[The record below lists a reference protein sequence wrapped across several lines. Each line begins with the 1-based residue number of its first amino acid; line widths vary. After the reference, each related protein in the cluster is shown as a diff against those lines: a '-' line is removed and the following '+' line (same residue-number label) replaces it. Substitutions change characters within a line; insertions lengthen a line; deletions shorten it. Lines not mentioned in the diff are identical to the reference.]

1 MTKWLYLA
9 AGVVVFGAGYVF
21 ADALRTADIERLKAD
36 YAQAVV
42 ECPPAPAVPASLVS
56 DKSQTV
62 NAYLQRVRS
71 YLAKAA
77 NWSAA
82 SAQTETPSAKP

>member
-9 AGVVVFGAGYVF
+9 AGGAGYVF

-56 DKSQTV
+56 DKSQNV
-62 NAYLQRVRS
+62 AGFLQRVQAF
-71 YLAKAA
+71 LKKAA
-77 NWSAA
+77 AWSEG
-82 SAQTETPSAKP
+82 STPTGQPSWKR

>member
-36 YAQAVV
+36 YAQAVL

-56 DKSQTV
+56 DKSQNV
-62 NAYLQRVRS
+62 AGFLQRVQAF
-71 YLAKAA
+71 LKKAA
-77 NWSAA
+77 AWSEG
-82 SAQTETPSAKP
+82 STPTGQPSWKR

>member
-56 DKSQTV
+56 DS
-62 NAYLQRVRS
+62 RRMS
-71 YLAKAA
+71 P
-77 NWSAA
+77 A
-82 SAQTETPSAKP
+82 SCRECRPS

>member
-1 MTKWLYLA
+1 MRLA
-9 AGVVVFGAGYVF
+9 LSSLVCVTMLSACAVPQAP
-21 ADALRTADIERLKAD
+21 
-36 YAQAVV
+36 AVV
-42 ECPPAPAVPASLVS
+42 ECPPAPVVPASLVS
-56 DKSQTV
+56 DKSQNV

-77 NWSAA
+77 DWSAA